1 MTFEM
6 TSVTR
11 LYDIGMTRVNDIG
24 MTSVIDDKNDIKVAI
39 SETVSQ
45 SI

>member
-11 LYDIGMTRVNDIG
+11 LNDIG
-24 MTSVIDDKNDIKVAI
+24 MTSVIDDENDIKVAI

>member
-24 MTSVIDDKNDIKVAI
+24 MTSVIDDENDIKVAI
-39 SETVSQ
+39 SETEPQ